1 MITLREKSNA
11 IKYLKSIVVKHQKY
25 EFAAWLR
32 DKEKSI
38 LEEMEIIEAI
48 ALAKDYSF
56 TFDDKL
62 NYNQYHY
69 VLELISTYEN
79 KHNYNEQQFV
89 EMVRKD
95 CIHLIRDQ
103 KIDELF
109 GES

>member
-1 MITLREKSNA
+1 MITLKEKA
-11 IKYLKSIVVKHQKY
+11 DTIKYLKSLVVKHQKY

-32 DKEKSI
+32 DREKSI
-38 LEEMEIIEAI
+38 LEEIGEVE
-48 ALAKDYSF
+48 DYSY
-56 TFDDKL
+56 TFDGKL

-79 KHNYNEQQFV
+79 KHNYNEQQFI